1 MARRVALQGGLCSQV
16 GRRVTSS
23 HTCAVSCAFCL
34 LGVGRGRGLCREG
47 SCRGGGVG
55 RDLWQLLAGAALR
68 FGARGSPAACSSGVG
83 GGRRCGVCV
92 PGCPPCPRPAS
103 RPSGAALRS
112 APPTALP
119 DTPPPRPPG
128 CATCVSC
135 GHGPHAPWG
144 PPRRSSS
151 AAGAS
156 ARPAA
161 ARPGGGRASGSPLV
175 LSTLTCGRRWRRWP
189 AGPGGPCGCARE
201 GPFSQARTRS
211 DTGHVWGRLCCH
223 TVVPLALSRWGPGML
238 LRTPQCP
245 GRHTEFQGL
254 GVHSAGGRGQG
265 VPCRRPQPGTA
276 PVVCSEG
283 PAGTPLRGHG
293 VCTDPHS
300 LLPRD
305 SGVWGKGQRER
316 LGGQCGVVWGNCHR

>member
-1 MARRVALQGGLCSQV
+1 MARRVALQGGLRSRV

-47 SCRGGGVG
+47 SRRGGGAG

-83 GGRRCGVCV
+83 GGRRCGVC
-92 PGCPPCPRPAS
+92 PRLPPIPPPCPRPAS

-112 APPTALP
+112 APPTAAPAPLC
-119 DTPPPRPPG
+119 PR
-128 CATCVSC
+128 
-135 GHGPHAPWG
+135 GPHAPWG

-189 AGPGGPCGCARE
+189 AGPGGPGGCARE

-223 TVVPLALSRWGPGML
+223 TAGPW
-238 LRTPQCP
+238 R
-245 GRHTEFQGL
+245 
-254 GVHSAGGRGQG
+254 
-265 VPCRRPQPGTA
+265 
-276 PVVCSEG
+276 
-283 PAGTPLRGHG
+283 
-293 VCTDPHS
+293 
-300 LLPRD
+300 
-305 SGVWGKGQRER
+305 
-316 LGGQCGVVWGNCHR
+316 